1 MKSSAD
7 MRAEFLNY
15 NRAGSGLGGNIA
27 LTTEM
32 KEHSNYLRAP
42 DSDFLNIAIGVANQ
56 TGETQYVYIK
66 YLLVTDN
73 ITDDLIALNPLDVI
87 SGYSGRAS
95 VTTSGINIQLQGFTS
110 DMYDVILT
118 PYTNGLQAYVT
129 KHDDYFTITGNISG
143 TVSYLIIPKCGLAI

>member
-7 MRAEFLNY
+7 MSATLINY
-15 NRAGSGLGGNIA
+15 NRNGDGLGSNIP
-27 LTTEM
+27 LTTQM
-32 KEHSNYLRAP
+32 KEQSNYILAP

-66 YLLVTDN
+66 YLLVTDD

-95 VTTSGINIQLQGFTS
+95 VTTNGINIQLQGFTS

-129 KHDDYFTITGNISG
+129 KHDDYFTITGNKNG
-143 TVSYLIIPKCGLAI
+143 LVSYLVIPKCGLAI

>member
-7 MRAEFLNY
+7 MTADFLNY
-15 NRAGSGLGGNIA
+15 NRAGSGLGRNIA

-32 KEHSNYLRAP
+32 KEHSSYLRAP

-129 KHDDYFTITGNISG
+129 KHDDYFTIKGNISG